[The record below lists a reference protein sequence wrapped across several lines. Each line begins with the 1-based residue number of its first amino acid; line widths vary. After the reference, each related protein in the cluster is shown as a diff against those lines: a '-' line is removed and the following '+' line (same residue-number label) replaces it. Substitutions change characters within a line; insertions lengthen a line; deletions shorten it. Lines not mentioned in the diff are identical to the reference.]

1 MTPVRFLEV
10 IGGWINDHFS
20 NEEAIYLVVLLGVA
34 FTVLIAFGAVLAPI
48 LAGFVLAFL
57 LQAIVA
63 RLERLRVP
71 HLVAVWLVFLFFIGS
86 AITVVVVVAPL
97 LWGQL
102 SDSLAQMPA
111 AIDRLRDALA
121 SLAEAQPGLFSPAL
135 VDGWLSALN
144 AQLTDLGATL
154 VQGLVAQVP
163 NVVAVVI
170 YLILLPISV
179 FFFLKD
185 RQRLTAWVVALLP
198 DQRPLLNRV
207 GREMNVQIANYVRGK
222 FMEILIVGGT
232 SFVVFALLGLNYA
245 ALLGLLVGVSVLVPF
260 LGAAVVTVPVAAVAF
275 LQWGW
280 SWDFAML
287 MAAYG
292 LIQALDGNVL
302 VPVLFS
308 EANDLHP
315 IVIITAVL
323 AFGGLW
329 GFWGL
334 FFAIPLATLVKA
346 IFDAWPGRATAAQP
360 ET

>member
-1 MTPVRFLEV
+1 MRFLEV
-10 IGGWINDHFS
+10 ISGWINDYFS

-34 FTVLIAFGAVLAPI
+34 FGVLIAFGAVLAPI
-48 LAGFVLAFL
+48 LAGLVLAFL

-63 RLERLRVP
+63 RLERWRMP

-97 LWGQL
+97 LWRQL
-102 SDSLAQMPA
+102 SDSLAAMPDL
-111 AIDRLRDALA
+111 IERLRAALA
-121 SLAEAQPGLFSPAL
+121 DFAGGQPGLFSPAV
-135 VDGWLSALN
+135 VDGWLITLN
-144 AQLTDLGATL
+144 AQLTDLGGTAL
-154 VQGLVAQVP
+154 QGLVAQVP
-163 NVVAVVI
+163 NVFAVVI

-185 RQRLTAWVVALLP
+185 RHRLIAWVVALLP
-198 DQRPLLNRV
+198 DRRPLLNRV

-222 FMEILIVGGT
+222 FMEILIVGSA
-232 SFVVFALLGLNYA
+232 SFIVFALLGLNYA
-245 ALLGLLVGVSVLVPF
+245 ALLGLLVGISVLVPF

-280 SWDFAML
+280 SWDFAWL

-315 IVIITAVL
+315 IVIIIAVL

-329 GFWGL
+329 GFWGV

-346 IFDAWPGRATAAQP
+346 IFAAWPSRATTLPQP

>member
-1 MTPVRFLEV
+1 MRFLEV
-10 IGGWINDHFS
+10 IGGWINDRFS

-34 FTVLIAFGAVLAPI
+34 FGVLIAFGAALAPI

-63 RLERLRVP
+63 RLERWRVP
-71 HLVAVWLVFLFFIGS
+71 HLVAVWLVFLFFVGS

-97 LWGQL
+97 LWRQL

-111 AIDRLRDALA
+111 AIDQLRDALA

-144 AQLTDLGATL
+144 AQLTDLGASL

-232 SFVVFALLGLNYA
+232 SFIVFALLGLNYA

-280 SWDFAML
+280 SWDFAAL

-334 FFAIPLATLVKA
+334 FFAIPLATLLKA
-346 IFDAWPGRATAAQP
+346 IFDAWPGRETAPAQP